1 MSFIEFL
8 VDRPFSNDDII
19 DTCAMLLDIS
29 ATSITV
35 VEDIAAWQADPRV
48 ALVCEVAAVRGDFAL
63 RVGLYA
69 REPALDARLGELFI
83 EQFAQRLDRACLV
96 SDASP
101 IRSPGSS
108 SMVLICADQCFST
121 RNSLIRM
128 RMWLRSPANR
138 AATPIASFAPI
149 T

>member
-1 MSFIEFL
+1 MSFIESL

-48 ALVCEVAAVRGDFAL
+48 ALVCEVTAVRGGFAL

-69 REPALDARLGELFI
+69 CEPALDERLDELFVK
-83 EQFAQRLDRACLV
+83 QFAQRLDRACLV

-101 IRSPGSS
+101 NPFAWIVINDPNLRRSVFFDPEQLDADAYVVAQPG
-108 SMVLICADQCFST
+108 
-121 RNSLIRM
+121 
-128 RMWLRSPANR
+128 
-138 AATPIASFAPI
+138 
-149 T
+149 